1 MYGISSVVDLDF
13 ELLIMCIEPFKRTGG
28 NLRRYIYEP
37 LGNVETHYG
46 IDLIETAIVGN
57 EDCIVARYF
66 EAIALARNA
75 EAVIC
80 VVCKG
85 ILR

>member
-1 MYGISSVVDLDF
+1 LYGISSVVDLDF
-13 ELLIMCIEPFKRTGG
+13 ELLIMCIDPFKRPGG

-37 LGNVETHYG
+37 LGDVETYYG

-75 EAVIC
+75 EAVIFL
-80 VVCKG
+80 VCNC
-85 ILR
+85 ILC